1 MSKYLA
7 YISIILIF
15 LSTKV
20 YSQYIPLEEQKAK
33 LIWQL
38 QKYMAWENDQY
49 IDQILVGT
57 YKCPPEML
65 QALERYKPSR
75 FATGVDYKILNF
87 QSLEDLR
94 YVHIFYLPSDYNY
107 MAKDF
112 FRFYDSY
119 PTVIITDEWY
129 DKEQLMINLFVEA
142 SGQQVNFEYNQ
153 ENIINHGI
161 SLMPGFE
168 DLGGID
174 LNAKKLLRQL
184 RKELSKVEEQLRQKE
199 QELNAKLEEVE
210 RQKKRIAEQNRYIR
224 QQEQIIAQRQ
234 QEIAQQKAH
243 LQQLFKELNT
253 YQQQLDRQVELLRQK
268 EAAITKTQK
277 ELAEYKKRISEQQ
290 RRYQE
295 QQRLLEEQQKK
306 MKQVEAEVR
315 KKQKQLQKL
324 NFTITLQRLVIVSF
338 FVLLIIIGVL
348 SYFIYRSYK
357 IQKHQ
362 NILLQE
368 QKAKIEAQA
377 EQLEK
382 LSIVASETSNAVAI
396 VNPDGTFEWV
406 NDGFIKLYG
415 YSTEELQ
422 KEYGNYITSFN
433 PLLKEPIERAL
444 RQKESVIT
452 ESMIITKDGRTLWLQ
467 SNITPIFHNG
477 DLNKIIII
485 DSDITKI
492 KEAEEEIRRKN
503 EQIMKQARELEQ
515 KNFELAK
522 LSIVAERTDN
532 GVIIADYTGEIEW
545 VNPGFERM
553 MDMSFEEFKKHF
565 GTNIIFADLD
575 NKTLAQIE
583 EALKK
588 HQSAEYMF
596 KVETPKG
603 KLLWLRSTLT
613 PMFDDQGTLLKLFS
627 INADIT
633 EIKLAQEK
641 IEKQNRDI
649 RKSIQYA
656 KRIQQ
661 AALPPKD
668 YIDSLLP
675 ENFILYLPRDIVSGD
690 FYWITKIRNKIM
702 FTAADCTGHGVPGAF
717 MSMLGI
723 AFLNE
728 IVGKLDYDQLEPNII
743 LNILREYVIR
753 FLKQEQKQGGSKDG
767 MDMAFCIIDT
777 STRELH
783 FAGAN
788 NPLWIARNGELI
800 EIKGDDMPIGIYY
813 NAKDS
818 FTNYVLP
825 YESGDVIYLFSDGYP
840 DQFGGPRGKKFMTKR
855 FRQVIREISDL
866 PLDMQKEV
874 LYKTYVE
881 WKGNNRQ
888 LDDILVMGVKV
899 L

>member
-1 MSKYLA
+1 MNKYLV
-7 YISIILIF
+7 YISLVLIF

-20 YSQYIPLEEQKAK
+20 YSQYIPIEEQKAK
-33 LIWQL
+33 LIWEL
-38 QKYMAWENDQY
+38 QKYMTWENDQY

-57 YKCPPEML
+57 YKCPSGML
-65 QALERYKPSR
+65 QALERFKPSR
-75 FATGVDYKILNF
+75 FATGVDYKIINF
-87 QSLEDLR
+87 QSLDELK

-107 MAKDF
+107 LAKDI
-112 FRFYDSY
+112 FRYYESM

-129 DKEQLMINLFVEA
+129 DKEHLMINLFVEA

-153 ENIINHGI
+153 ENIINHGV

-168 DLGGID
+168 NLGGID
-174 LNAKKLLRQL
+174 LNAKKLLRQI
-184 RKELSKVEEQLRQKE
+184 RKELAKVEQQLKQKE
-199 QELNAKLEEVE
+199 KELNDKLKEVE
-210 RQKKRIAEQNRYIR
+210 RQKKRIAEQNKFIH

-234 QEIAQQKAH
+234 QEIAQQKAR
-243 LQQLFKELNT
+243 LQQLFTELRT
-253 YQQQLDRQVELLRQK
+253 YQDQLDKQVQLLQQK
-268 EAAITKTQK
+268 ETEINKTQK
-277 ELAEYKKRISEQQ
+277 QLIRFRKQIAET
-290 RRYQE
+290 
-295 QQRLLEEQQKK
+295 QQKYDRQRQMLHKQELK
-306 MKQVEAEVR
+306 MKNIEQEVR

-324 NFTITLQRLVIVSF
+324 NFTITLQRMVIGVF
-338 FVLLIIIGVL
+338 FVMLIIIGIL

-357 IQKHQ
+357 IQKQQ

-396 VNPDGTFEWV
+396 INPNGTFEWV
-406 NDGFIKLYG
+406 NDGFVKLYG
-415 YSTEELQ
+415 YSHQELE
-422 KEYGNYITSFN
+422 KEFDNLITSFN
-433 PLLKEPIERAL
+433 PLLKDPIEKAL
-444 RQKESVIT
+444 EQHDSITT
-452 ESMIITKDGRTLWLQ
+452 ESMLLTKDGKTRWLQ

-477 DLNKIIII
+477 NLYKIVII

-522 LSIVAERTDN
+522 LSIVAEKTDN
-532 GVIIADYTGEIEW
+532 GVIIADSTGEIEW

-553 MDMSFEEFKKHF
+553 MGMTFEQFKQSF

-575 NKTLAQIE
+575 DDTLVQIE
-583 EALKK
+583 KSLKSR
-588 HQSAEYMF
+588 QSAEYVF
-596 KVETPKG
+596 KVTTPQG

-613 PMFDDQGTLLKLFS
+613 PMFDEEGALLKLFS

-641 IEKQNRDI
+641 IEKQNRNI

-668 YIDSLLP
+668 YIDSLLL

-690 FYWITKIRNKIM
+690 FYWMTKIRDKIM

-728 IVGKLDYDQLEPNII
+728 IVGKLEYDQLEPNII

-767 MDMAFCIIDT
+767 MDMAFCLIDT
-777 STRELH
+777 STKKLH

-800 EIKGDDMPIGIYY
+800 EIRGDDMPIGIYY
-813 NAKDS
+813 NARES
-818 FTNYVLP
+818 FTNHVLP
-825 YESGDVIYLFSDGYP
+825 YEEGDVLYLFSDGYP
-840 DQFGGPRGKKFMTKR
+840 DQFGGPRGKKFMIKR

-866 PLDMQKEV
+866 PLDAQREV
-874 LYKTYVE
+874 LYQTFVD
-881 WKGNNRQ
+881 WKGNYRQ

-899 L
+899 